1 MTPGSTVYFYNQEY
15 INERPN
21 IQLNSYASNIK
32 LQSDAEKVVV
42 SYLLNAPAQ
51 EGEIRFYNGTELAY
65 TETLATGDLT
75 TGSHSVT
82 ISNSNLPA
90 AGTKMTFDVKVK
102 GFGSKDPA
110 RVGEIHKTYS
120 PYSMAVMNDPESPAF
135 GNIYVVESYDNKAV
149 YGEGT
154 ASTGYISDVKRSA
167 LYMFNPL
174 FEVQKAADGTPG
186 WKCGDEEGEP
196 VLAVNSVKDRDYK
209 TVRVSED
216 GRLFVGRMSGKTNS
230 PIYELNP
237 SNLDEP
243 WTPVFTGTVNKENGI
258 TYAGEEEQA
267 RMSVSFDVAGKGE
280 NLLLMNLGVARS
292 NGSFNY
298 TDYSADI
305 YALGTAK
312 QWTGAPTRN
321 FAPLTGQYTIAPLPV
336 SVLSD
341 HRGGVWY
348 VQYRSNPSALQPALK
363 HYNAQGEEDFSDIST
378 NLNGGGS
385 AISPDGT
392 LIAVSQNDRIL
403 VFTTDYQVMPNGLIN
418 MVPVAAFKHK
428 ESAVNSLA
436 FDFAGNLMV
445 GASGSETITRYVVP
459 SQTDNVTVTP
469 ASSRCAFKVGEVLTG
484 IEQIATEQG
493 DQKVYN
499 LQGIRLN
506 KAEKGINIING
517 KKVMVK

>member
-1 MTPGSTVYFYNQEY
+1 
-15 INERPN
+15 
-21 IQLNSYASNIK
+21 
-32 LQSDAEKVVV
+32 
-42 SYLLNAPAQ
+42 
-51 EGEIRFYNGTELAY
+51 
-65 TETLATGDLT
+65 
-75 TGSHSVT
+75 
-82 ISNSNLPA
+82 
-90 AGTKMTFDVKVK
+90 MTFDVKVK

-110 RVGEIHKTYS
+110 RVGEVHKTYS

-135 GNIYVVESYDNKAV
+135 GNIYVVESYNNKAV

-196 VLAVNSVKDRDYK
+196 VLAVNGYKDRDYK

-280 NLLLMNLGVARS
+280 NLLLMNLGIARS
-292 NGSFNY
+292 DGGFNY

-312 QWTGAPTRN
+312 QWTGAPTMN

-363 HYNAQGEEDFSDIST
+363 HYNAQGEEDYSDIST
-378 NLNGGGS
+378 NLNGAGS
-385 AISPDGT
+385 AISHDGT

-418 MVPVAAFKHK
+418 MVPVAAFQHK
-428 ESAVNSLA
+428 ESSVNSLA